1 MHVEDNEEID
11 RAVATILVI
20 VTFELTRPGRDGLT
34 DLADELHRTFVEAHD
49 GPLGIGR
56 FGIEIKHVLHPGD
69 VFAIDLRNAP
79 HVFAPGFEVIFGQ
92 APPNRLVRQA
102 LVFGEFDHRAC
113 QQLKRP
119 AGTALWGAGTGGRH
133 QQGFFLAG
141 EFALR
146 SGTRLF
152 AQRPLQIAFHK
163 ASLGPIYGRAAH
175 ANAPDDLFVA
185 GPGIGSQQNLRSL
198 ELAGRML
205 AAAE

>member
-1 MHVEDNEEID
+1 MHHIS
-11 RAVATILVI
+11 L
-20 VTFELTRPGRDGLT
+20 PGL
-34 DLADELHRTFVEAHD
+34 
-49 GPLGIGR
+49 
-56 FGIEIKHVLHPGD
+56 
-69 VFAIDLRNAP
+69 
-79 HVFAPGFEVIFGQ
+79 EVILGQ

-113 QQLKRP
+113 QQLERP

-152 AQRPLQIAFHK
+152 AQRPLQIAFHE

-175 ANAPDDLFVA
+175 ANAPGDLFVA